1 MTLFD
6 VFLIV
11 ILFGAGVL
19 GYKRGVIVQLA
30 SLFATFVSLLI
41 ALLFTNEFAPSVA
54 RWFGSENAQNW
65 TELLPLDRAIYSTVA
80 FFILFTITKVILSFF
95 TVLFN
100 RFARFSFL
108 KKVNRL
114 GGILLSLFQTVIIYI
129 FVVHIMN
136 IIPLKSSQE
145 LVEDSLIAQGLMKVT
160 PFLVKMLKELLV
172 G

>member
-11 ILFGAGVL
+11 ILFGTGVL

-41 ALLFTNEFAPSVA
+41 AVLFTNEFAPSVA
-54 RWFGSENAQNW
+54 QWFGSENAQNW
-65 TELLPLDRAIYSTVA
+65 AELLPLDRAIYSTVA
-80 FFILFTITKVILSFF
+80 FFILFTITKVILSLF
-95 TVLFN
+95 TALFN
-100 RFARFSFL
+100 RLARFSFL
-108 KKVNRL
+108 KSINRF
-114 GGILLSLFQTVIIYI
+114 GGILLSLLQTVIIYI

-145 LVEDSLIAQGLMKVT
+145 LVEDSLIAQSLMKVT
-160 PFLVKMLKELLV
+160 PYLVKMFKGLLM